1 MCLELFKQKKPL
13 LEKKECKMNSK
24 DKYVHVFWNTLKNVY
39 FEKYDDWKD
48 KIY

>member
-1 MCLELFKQKKPL
+1 
-13 LEKKECKMNSK
+13 MNSK
-24 DKYVHVFWNTLKNVY
+24 DKYMHVFCNTLKIKY